1 MPLST
6 SPLTLDD
13 AAELAALRR
22 RIHEVSGFVWKPTE
36 QEMVEVLTPSSTF
49 SPARQ
54 TWAVRSDNGDLV
66 AYGMVYV
73 RDRPRHDGFNAA
85 YIDSGVDPR
94 LRGQGI
100 SSELIALAEPV
111 AVDLATAQLPEA
123 PLLLS
128 ATVSSTDPAA
138 NKLLVDHGYAVARYF
153 FEMSHDLSGDAVAD
167 PRTRPFTMADKE
179 ATRLAHN
186 DAFRTHWGSG
196 PSSQER
202 WEKFMSSAGFRPDL
216 SRIVERD
223 GEVLAYGMV
232 SNTVPGEAYL
242 ELVGTRAS
250 AQGNGLG
257 RAVLTSVVAAVREA
271 GDFTTLGLDV
281 DADNPSGAGR
291 LYASAGFVNRAQTIT
306 YEKPVTR

>member
-1 MPLST
+1 MPHST
-6 SPLTLDD
+6 SALTLAD

-22 RIHEVSGFVWKPTE
+22 RIHEESGFVWMPTE
-36 QEMVEVLTPSSTF
+36 QEMVETLTASSTF
-49 SPARQ
+49 EAARQ
-54 TWAVRSDNGDLV
+54 TWALRSEEGALV
-66 AYGMVYV
+66 AYAMIYL
-73 RDRPRHDGFNAA
+73 RDRPRHDGFNVA
-85 YIDSGVDPR
+85 YLDSGVAPE

-100 SSELIALAEPV
+100 SSSLLERAEPV
-111 AVDLATAQLPEA
+111 GIELATGLLPDA

-128 ATVSSTDPAA
+128 ATASSTDPAA
-138 NKLLVDHGYAVARYF
+138 NKLLVDHGYSVARYF
-153 FEMSHDLSGDAVAD
+153 FEMMHDLSGEATED
-167 PRTRPFTMADKE
+167 PRTRAFTPEDSE

-196 PSSQER
+196 PSSQEK
-202 WEKFMSSAGFRPDL
+202 WDKFMGSAGFRPDL

-232 SNTVPGEAYL
+232 SSTVPGEAYL

-271 GDFTTLGLDV
+271 GDFTSLGLDV

-291 LYASAGFVNRAQTIT
+291 FYASAGFVNHAQTIT
-306 YEKPVTR
+306 YEKPATP